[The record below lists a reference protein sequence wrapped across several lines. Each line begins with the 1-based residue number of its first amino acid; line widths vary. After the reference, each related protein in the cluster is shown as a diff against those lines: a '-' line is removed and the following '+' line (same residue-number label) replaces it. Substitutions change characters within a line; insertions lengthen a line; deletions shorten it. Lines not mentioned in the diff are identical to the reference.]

1 MSENFP
7 LVNTIIFQKYRIINK
22 IGRGACSD
30 VYSAENIINKKLVA
44 LKIQE
49 RKIFFDQLKHEA
61 FYLVLIKGFGI
72 PNLVSYGHFKN
83 YNILIEELLGNSL
96 EVLFKKNLFYKN
108 KTIILKDIL
117 IVGMQII
124 DRLNFIHSRNIIH
137 LDIKPS
143 NFLLGKYNKNII
155 YMIDFGFSKKFRSSR
170 TGKHIKYF
178 KAKNFTGNLK
188 YSSVNTMIGISPS
201 RRDDIESLG
210 YMLIYLYKRELP
222 WEKLTFKSKNEIPQK
237 IYERKKLITMEE
249 LCKDMP
255 KEMLEFMKYTK
266 SLKFEEEPNYNYLKN
281 LLNIM
286 LKKINKEKDAIL
298 SWVKNER
305 FSRSEILST
314 YSTIEHKKKLS
325 PFISILNKIKNK
337 KTISSTKKIIELN
350 DILNKNIDEKKH
362 LTIIEKIALD
372 NDIKRKTI
380 KVNKN
385 PRILNM
391 YKFRN
396 TKEISKQRSSNLINK
411 DIKLKLFFKQL
422 KINNKI
428 KNDFK
433 KKVKLNSSLKEKE
446 KVNTKNI
453 TTNIIF
459 NPIISN
465 SIFNTFS
472 STPTTKKIYSPLY
485 NSYAYN
491 IINENDIS
499 NSREIKIIDYIN
511 TENPSNNFDMAK
523 KYTNVSNINIFCTNS
538 ENRYRGLVSRTIPLS
553 SKIKYQRKF
562 NI

>member
-7 LVNTIIFQKYRIINK
+7 FVNTIIFQKYRIINK
-22 IGRGACSD
+22 IGEGAYSN

-44 LKIQE
+44 LKIQD
-49 RKIFFDQLKHEA
+49 RKKFFDQLKNEA
-61 FYLVLIKGFGI
+61 YYLVLLKGFGI
-72 PNLVSYGHFKN
+72 PNLISYGHFKN

-96 EVLFKKNLFYKN
+96 EILFKKNLLHKN
-108 KTIILKDIL
+108 KNIILKDIL

-210 YMLIYLYKRELP
+210 YMLIYLYNRELP
-222 WEKLTFKSKNEIPQK
+222 WESLTFKSKDEISQK
-237 IYERKKLITMEE
+237 IYEKKKLITMEE

-266 SLKFEEEPNYNYLKN
+266 SLKFEEEPNYNYLTN
-281 LLNIM
+281 LLGVM
-286 LKKINKEKDAIL
+286 LKKINKENDAIF
-298 SWVKNER
+298 SWVKNES
-305 FSRSEILST
+305 FSKSDILST
-314 YSTIEHKKKLS
+314 YSTIERKKKLS
-325 PFISILNKIKNK
+325 PFISILNKIKNR
-337 KTISSTKKIIELN
+337 KTISSTKKSIQLN
-350 DILNKNIDEKKH
+350 DILNKNFDEKKH
-362 LTIIEKIALD
+362 LTIIEKIAFE
-372 NDIKRKTI
+372 NDINRKTI

-385 PRILNM
+385 PNSIDKN
-391 YKFRN
+391 KFRN
-396 TKEISKQRSSNLINK
+396 RKEIISKQKSSNLMDN

-433 KKVKLNSSLKEKE
+433 KIVKLNSSLKAKE
-446 KVNTKNI
+446 NVNTKNI

-465 SIFNTFS
+465 NIFNTF
-472 STPTTKKIYSPLY
+472 TNNPTMNKIYSPLHT
-485 NSYAYN
+485 SYAYN
-491 IINENDIS
+491 IINDND
-499 NSREIKIIDYIN
+499 NDKEMKIIEYRN
-511 TENPSNNFDMAK
+511 TENPLNNFDMTK
-523 KYTNVSNINIFCTNS
+523 KYTNVRNINIFCPNS
-538 ENRYRGLVSRTIPLS
+538 ENRYRGLVSRSIPLS
-553 SKIKYQRKF
+553 SKIQYQRKF

>member
-1 MSENFP
+1 
-7 LVNTIIFQKYRIINK
+7 
-22 IGRGACSD
+22 
-30 VYSAENIINKKLVA
+30 
-44 LKIQE
+44 
-49 RKIFFDQLKHEA
+49 
-61 FYLVLIKGFGI
+61 
-72 PNLVSYGHFKN
+72 
-83 YNILIEELLGNSL
+83 
-96 EVLFKKNLFYKN
+96 
-108 KTIILKDIL
+108 
-117 IVGMQII
+117 MQII